1 MTDVRL
7 QQGIFPLPEEKTSD
21 ENDKMS
27 QSISS
32 KDNFSF
38 F

>member
-1 MTDVRL
+1 MSDVRL

-27 QSISS
+27 QS
-32 KDNFSF
+32 KYLLKR
-38 F
+38 